1 MTAIGALIGLSLSI
15 LLIIRK
21 LSPTYSLIIGAI
33 VGGLLGGLSLNE
45 TVTVMTEGV
54 KEITPAV
61 LRILTAGVLSG
72 ILIQTGATT
81 VISNAIIHKM
91 GEKRVFMALALA
103 TMLLCTV
110 GVFID
115 VAVITVAPVALS
127 IGKRL
132 NLSPSVLL
140 IAMIGGGKCGNII
153 SPNPNTIIAAGNFN
167 ADLSAVMFANILP
180 AVIGLFF
187 TVFVIV
193 RLMPQTV
200 KNKKEVIQT
209 VNKEEERN
217 LPSLRASLI
226 APVVTVVLLA
236 LRPIAGINV
245 DPLIALPVGGLC
257 GAICMRQWKN
267 ILPSIE
273 YGLQKMSVVAI
284 LLIGTGTIAGIIK
297 NSSLKDWILTGLDH
311 APAVVSTGWDHAHIS
326 DVLIAPISGALM
338 SAATASTTAGATLA
352 SSSFAETILAIGIS
366 AVWGAAM
373 INSGATVLDHL
384 PHGSFFHATGGV
396 CELNF
401 KERLKL
407 IPYESLIGIVLT
419 AGTTILYIIS
429 N

>member
-1 MTAIGALIGLSLSI
+1 MTAIGALLGLLLSI

-21 LSPTYSLIIGAI
+21 FSPTYSLIIGAI

-45 TVTVMTEGV
+45 TVTVMTSGV
-54 KEITPAV
+54 KEVIPAV

-81 VISNAIIHKM
+81 VISGAIINKL
-91 GEKRVFMALALA
+91 GEKRVFLALALA
-103 TMLLCTV
+103 TMLLCAV
-110 GVFID
+110 GVFVD

-167 ADLSAVMFANILP
+167 ADLSAVMFANVLS
-180 AVIGLFF
+180 ALMGLFF

-193 RLMPQTV
+193 RLMPHGRMKMIVTEKPEQ
-200 KNKKEVIQT
+200 
-209 VNKEEERN
+209 KEEGDS
-217 LPSLRASLI
+217 LPSLKASLI
-226 APVVTVVLLA
+226 APVVTIVLLA
-236 LRPIAGINV
+236 LRPVAGIDI
-245 DPLIALPVGGLC
+245 DPLIALPIGGLC
-257 GAICMRQWKN
+257 GAVCMRQWKN
-267 ILPSIE
+267 ILPSME
-273 YGLQKMSVVAI
+273 YGLQKMSGVAI
-284 LLIGTGTIAGIIK
+284 LLVGTGTIAGVIK
-297 NSSLKDWILTGLDH
+297 SSSLREWILAGL
-311 APAVVSTGWDHAHIS
+311 DHAHIS

-352 SSSFAETILAIGIS
+352 ASSFAETILAIGIS

-373 INSGATVLDHL
+373 VNSGATVLDHL

-396 CELNF
+396 CELSF

-407 IPYESLIGIVLT
+407 VPYESLIGIVLA
-419 AGTTILYIIS
+419 AGTTVLYMIS

>member
-1 MTAIGALIGLSLSI
+1 MTAIGALTGLLFSI

-21 LSPTYSLIIGAI
+21 FSPTYSLIIGAI
-33 VGGLLGGLSLNE
+33 MGGLLGGLSLNE
-45 TVTVMTEGV
+45 TVAVMTSGV
-54 KEITPAV
+54 KEVIPAV

-72 ILIQTGATT
+72 ILIQTGTTT
-81 VISNAIIHKM
+81 VISGAIINKM

-103 TMLLCTV
+103 TMLLCAV
-110 GVFID
+110 GVFVD

-193 RLMPQTV
+193 RLMPHAGM
-200 KNKKEVIQT
+200 KKSVTIGAEQ
-209 VNKEEERN
+209 KEEVSN
-217 LPSLRASLI
+217 LPSLKASLI
-226 APVVTVVLLA
+226 APVVTIMLLA
-236 LRPIAGINV
+236 LRPVAGINI

-257 GAICMRQWKN
+257 GAVCMRQWKN
-267 ILPSIE
+267 ILPSME
-273 YGLQKMSVVAI
+273 YGLQKMSGVAI
-284 LLIGTGTIAGIIK
+284 LLVGTGTIAGVIK
-297 NSSLKDWILTGLDH
+297 SSSLREWILRGL
-311 APAVVSTGWDHAHIS
+311 DHAHIS
-326 DVLIAPISGALM
+326 DVLVAPISGALM

-352 SSSFAETILAIGIS
+352 ASSFADTILGIGIS
-366 AVWGAAM
+366 AFWGAAM
-373 INSGATVLDHL
+373 VNSGATVLDHL

-396 CELNF
+396 CELSF

-407 IPYESLIGIVLT
+407 IPYESLIGVVLATGT
-419 AGTTILYIIS
+419 AVLYMIS

>member
-1 MTAIGALIGLSLSI
+1 MTTIGALIGLMLSVF
-15 LLIIRK
+15 LIIK
-21 LSPTYSLIIGAI
+21 KIAPAYSLIAGAI
-33 VGGLLGGLSLNE
+33 VGGLLGGLPLVE
-45 TVTVMTEGV
+45 TVKMMTEGV
-54 KEITPAV
+54 KDVTPAII
-61 LRILTAGVLSG
+61 RILTAGVLSG
-72 ILIQTGATT
+72 VLIKTGAAATL
-81 VISNAIIHKM
+81 SNAIISSL
-91 GEKRVFMALALA
+91 GEKRVFGALALA
-103 TMLLCTV
+103 TMLLCAV

-132 NLSPSVLL
+132 GLSPSVLL
-140 IAMIGGGKCGNII
+140 VAMIGGGKCGNII
-153 SPNPNTIIAAGNFN
+153 SPNPNTIIAADNFG
-167 ADLSAVMFANILP
+167 ADLSSVMLANLLP
-180 AVIGLFF
+180 AFLGLLF

-193 RLMPQTV
+193 RFIPKRLMVMRET
-200 KNKKEVIQT
+200 
-209 VNKEEERN
+209 KEEVQDDRQ
-217 LPSLRASLI
+217 LPSLASSLV
-226 APVVTVVLLA
+226 APIVTIILLA
-236 LRPIAGINV
+236 LRPVADIAI
-245 DPLIALPVGGLC
+245 DPLIALPIGGLC
-257 GAICMRQWKN
+257 GLLCMRQWKN
-267 ILPSIE
+267 LLPCME

-311 APAVVSTGWDHAHIS
+311 AHMS

-407 IPYESLIGIVLT
+407 IPYESLIGIVLA

>member
-54 KEITPAV
+54 KEVTPAV

-81 VISNAIIHKM
+81 VISNAIINKM

-200 KNKKEVIQT
+200 KNKKTMMQT
-209 VNKEEERN
+209 EDKEEERN
-217 LPSLRASLI
+217 LPSLRTSLI
-226 APVVTVVLLA
+226 APVVTIVLLA
-236 LRPIAGINV
+236 LRPAAGINI

-257 GAICMRQWKN
+257 GAICMKQWKN
-267 ILPSIE
+267 ILPSIA

-311 APAVVSTGWDHAHIS
+311 AHIS
-326 DVLIAPISGALM
+326 DALIAPISGALM
-338 SAATASTTAGATLA
+338 SAATASYQGPAASSPAGATLA

-407 IPYESLIGIVLT
+407 IPYESLIGIVLA

>member
-54 KEITPAV
+54 KEVTPAV

-81 VISNAIIHKM
+81 VISNAIINKM

-103 TMLLCTV
+103 TI

-193 RLMPQTV
+193 HLMPQSV
-200 KNKKEVIQT
+200 KNKKTMMQT
-209 VNKEEERN
+209 EDKEEERN
-217 LPSLRASLI
+217 LPSLRTSLI
-226 APVVTVVLLA
+226 APVVTIVLLA
-236 LRPIAGINV
+236 LRPAAGINI

-257 GAICMRQWKN
+257 GAICMKQWKN

-311 APAVVSTGWDHAHIS
+311 AHMS
-326 DVLIAPISGALM
+326 DALIAPISGALM

-407 IPYESLIGIVLT
+407 IPYESLIGIVLA

>member
-54 KEITPAV
+54 KEVTPAV

-81 VISNAIIHKM
+81 VISNAIINKM

-115 VAVITVAPVALS
+115 VAVIAVAPVALS

-167 ADLSAVMFANILP
+167 ADLSAVML
-180 AVIGLFF
+180 
-187 TVFVIV
+187 
-193 RLMPQTV
+193 
-200 KNKKEVIQT
+200 
-209 VNKEEERN
+209 
-217 LPSLRASLI
+217 SLI
-226 APVVTVVLLA
+226 
-236 LRPIAGINV
+236 
-245 DPLIALPVGGLC
+245 
-257 GAICMRQWKN
+257 
-267 ILPSIE
+267 
-273 YGLQKMSVVAI
+273 
-284 LLIGTGTIAGIIK
+284 
-297 NSSLKDWILTGLDH
+297 
-311 APAVVSTGWDHAHIS
+311 HI
-326 DVLIAPISGALM
+326 
-338 SAATASTTAGATLA
+338 
-352 SSSFAETILAIGIS
+352 
-366 AVWGAAM
+366 
-373 INSGATVLDHL
+373 
-384 PHGSFFHATGGV
+384 
-396 CELNF
+396 
-401 KERLKL
+401 
-407 IPYESLIGIVLT
+407 
-419 AGTTILYIIS
+419 
-429 N
+429 

>member
-54 KEITPAV
+54 KEVTPAV

-81 VISNAIIHKM
+81 VISNAIINKM

-200 KNKKEVIQT
+200 K
-209 VNKEEERN
+209 KEEERN
-217 LPSLRASLI
+217 LPSLRTSLI
-226 APVVTVVLLA
+226 APVVTIVLLA
-236 LRPIAGINV
+236 LRPAAGINI

-257 GAICMRQWKN
+257 GAICMKQWKK

-311 APAVVSTGWDHAHIS
+311 AHMS
-326 DVLIAPISGALM
+326 DALIAPISGALM

-407 IPYESLIGIVLT
+407 IPYESLIGIVLA